1 MRMRSRLLHPTG
13 VFLVWALMAAT
24 MVQAQSFDAL
34 KSKVKT
40 HVLSNGM
47 TFIVLERHEAPVVS
61 FHVYADV
68 GSANESYGITG
79 ISHILEHMA
88 FKGTQI
94 VGATDYKQESQVLA
108 ELDAAYAALKAEQS
122 KPKPDPAQ
130 VQALQK
136 KFDDLEA
143 KAKSF
148 VVNNEYVDLL
158 MQQGD
163 TGLNAYTNFDATQYI
178 DSLPSNRLEF
188 WMAMTSDRFFHPVF
202 REFYKERSVIQEE
215 RRLGI
220 ETQPVGRLVEDF
232 LATAFKA
239 SPYRHHVIG
248 HMSDLQAVTRQDVE
262 DYFKKYYSPSNL
274 TAAVVGDV
282 QPEEVFRLADLYF
295 GRIPSSPKP
304 EPIRTKEPEQ
314 WGERR
319 VTVVAMSMPV
329 LLLGY
334 HRPPA
339 QHKDSE
345 ALDALAD
352 ILGQGRSSRLYQS
365 LVKDKKAAVVVQGLN
380 GFPGQ
385 KQASLIAFLAAST
398 PGRTSEECLKLIDEE
413 IARVKKDSVTPDEL
427 TKYKRSAIKGLLDR
441 MQTNSGLAEF
451 LSNAE
456 VVFGD
461 WRRAFDQIAAINAVT
476 ADDVK
481 RMANTYLVRTNRVIG
496 EIVTQQ

>member
-1 MRMRSRLLHPTG
+1 
-13 VFLVWALMAAT
+13 
-24 MVQAQSFDAL
+24 
-34 KSKVKT
+34 
-40 HVLSNGM
+40 
-47 TFIVLERHEAPVVS
+47 
-61 FHVYADV
+61 
-68 GSANESYGITG
+68 
-79 ISHILEHMA
+79 
-88 FKGTQI
+88 
-94 VGATDYKQESQVLA
+94 
-108 ELDAAYAALKAEQS
+108 
-122 KPKPDPAQ
+122 
-130 VQALQK
+130 
-136 KFDDLEA
+136 
-143 KAKSF
+143 
-148 VVNNEYVDLL
+148 
-158 MQQGD
+158 
-163 TGLNAYTNFDATQYI
+163 
-178 DSLPSNRLEF
+178 
-188 WMAMTSDRFFHPVF
+188 
-202 REFYKERSVIQEE
+202 

-220 ETQPVGRLVEDF
+220 ETRPVGRLIEDF

-248 HMSDLQAVTRQDVE
+248 HMSDLQAITRQDVE

-274 TAAVVGDV
+274 TTAVVGDV

-295 GRIPSSPKP
+295 SRIPSGPKP
-304 EPIRTKEPEQ
+304 EPIRTVEPEQ

-319 VTVVAMSMPV
+319 VAVVAMSMPV

-365 LVKDKKAAVVVQGLN
+365 LVKDKKVAVVVQGLN

-413 IARVKKDSVTPDEL
+413 IARVKKDSVTADEL

-451 LSNAE
+451 LSNAD